1 MDDDVKIEKLGKLID
16 IFINLPKEMQ
26 DKMLSEI
33 ISLVNQEV

>member
-1 MDDDVKIEKLGKLID
+1 MDDDVKIETLGKLID

-33 ISLVNQEV
+33 ISLANQEV